1 MIKQLLLVGLGGGM
15 GSILRFLTSYATAK
29 YYANAFPLGT
39 FLANIFGCLLIG
51 WLMGL
56 FGTNLGENQNL
67 RVLLVTGFCGGYTTF
82 STFALENILLYQ
94 NQNYFTLIAY
104 TLASVIVGLAA
115 VALGLFLGR

>member
-39 FLANIFGCLLIG
+39 FLANVFGCLLIG

>member
-15 GSILRFLTSYATAK
+15 GSMLRFLTSYATAK

-56 FGTNLGENQNL
+56 FGTNLDENQNL
-67 RVLLVTGFCGGYTTF
+67 RVLLITGFCGGYTTF

-94 NQNYFTLIAY
+94 NQNYLTLIAY

-115 VALGLFLGR
+115 VFLGLFLGR

>member
-15 GSILRFLTSYATAK
+15 GSMLRFLTSYATAK

-51 WLMGL
+51 CLMGL

-67 RVLLVTGFCGGYTTF
+67 RVFLITGFCGGYTTF

-94 NQNYFTLIAY
+94 NQNYLTLIAY
-104 TLASVIVGLAA
+104 TLVSVIVGLVA

>member
-15 GSILRFLTSYATAK
+15 GSMLRFLTSYATAK

>member
-15 GSILRFLTSYATAK
+15 GSILRFLTSYTTAK

-39 FLANIFGCLLIG
+39 FLANVFGCLLIG

-115 VALGLFLGR
+115 VVLGLFLGR